1 MMSLI
6 LQMRDW
12 RLSGVGRMASN
23 HPAINDSGRLP
34 ARVLDHSVL
43 CFN

>member
-6 LQMRDW
+6 LQMRDR
-12 RLSGVGRMASN
+12 RLGRVGRLASN
-23 HPAINDSGRLP
+23 HPAINGSGGLP
-34 ARVLDHSVL
+34 AGVLDHSVV